1 MARFGYWRDP
11 LFLAGCAAY
20 GVNRWCLKPHL
31 HVRFLHSFFN
41 DLWLIPCALPPVL
54 WLHRRLKLRTHDD
67 VPRFSEILSHLV
79 FWSLLFE
86 WIGPRF
92 VAHAT
97 GDPLDVLAYAVGATF
112 AAAWWHRRRFSG
124 RFLAR

>member
-1 MARFGYWRDP
+1 MTRFRYLRDP
-11 LFLAGCAAY
+11 LFLAGCTAY
-20 GVNRWCLKPHL
+20 AVNRWWLKPHL

-54 WLHRRLKLRTHDD
+54 WLHRQLNLRTHDD
-67 VPRFSEILSHLV
+67 VPQLSEIFWHLV

-92 VAHAT
+92 VTHAT
-97 GDPLDVLAYAVGATF
+97 GDPLDVLAYAAGA
-112 AAAWWHRRRFSG
+112 ALAGAWWHRRSLSR